1 MSNLLNL
8 KLFLV
13 TLYYLKISQILWRIY
28 YYLKPRKFTKFNTI
42 KKINNLKIKTKFL
55 PKPNSIISKNKFVFL
70 NKVKSI
76 PDNLE
81 IEKIKYSK
89 LWIYNLNYFD
99 FLNCNMD
106 KIRHSIALD
115 FMKRWVN
122 EVKSP
127 NYYGYDPYPT
137 SIRIVNWI
145 KFYLH
150 TNIMNDNVKL
160 SLRKQTDYLYHNL
173 EWHLLGNHIL
183 ANAKALIFSGLFF
196 VDQDSKK
203 WRLKG
208 VQIYRKQLKE
218 QILQDGGHFEKSP
231 MYHAIILEDILDIIN
246 LSYKCNN
253 MLPLNFR
260 NQLNLTAKKMLS
272 WLNIMS
278 YKNGETPNFNDNS
291 SNISNNIITLSK
303 YAKKL
308 GINASNNY
316 KSSNNI
322 SIKKLQS
329 SGFIRVDQ
337 KDATSFLDV
346 GSIGAS
352 YIPGHAHA
360 DSLSFEAS
368 FFKKRFFVN
377 LGVSTYENS
386 YRRFLERS
394 TKSHNT
400 VEVDKKNSTEVWSS
414 FRVAFRARVFGLKTK
429 KSESTYYISC
439 YHDGYSTI
447 TKKNYHYRN
456 WIFNENKIFIKD
468 EVVSKNCSAIAN
480 FILHPDIKLIKNDL
494 KKKYILKNKSDKVYL
509 LIKHGEPKIVEKFY
523 APEFG
528 ILKKTK
534 CISISLQKSKS
545 EIILTW

>member
-8 KLFLV
+8 RLFLV
-13 TLYYLKISQILWRIY
+13 TICYLKLTQILWRIY
-28 YYLKPRKFTKFNTI
+28 YYLKPREFIKLNTI

-55 PKPNSIISKNKFVFL
+55 PKPNSIISKNTFVFL
-70 NKVKSI
+70 NEIKSI
-76 PDNLE
+76 PENLE
-81 IEKIKYSK
+81 IERINCSK

-99 FLNCNMD
+99 FLNCNMN
-106 KIRHSIALD
+106 KIKKSIALD
-115 FMKRWVN
+115 FMERWLG

-127 NYYGYDPYPT
+127 NYSGYDPYPT
-137 SIRIVNWI
+137 SLRIVNWI

-150 TNIMNDNVKL
+150 TTIMSHNAKL
-160 SLRKQTDYLYHNL
+160 SLINQTHYLYHNL

-196 VDQDSKK
+196 VGEDSKK
-203 WRLKG
+203 WKLKG
-208 VQIYRKQLKE
+208 VQIYKQQLKE

-246 LSYKCNN
+246 ISNKSKN

-291 SNISNNIITLSK
+291 SNIYNNIITLSK

-308 GINASNNY
+308 GINATHVY
-316 KSSNNI
+316 KPSNNI
-322 SIKKLQS
+322 SMKKLQS

-337 KDATSFLDV
+337 KDTTSFLDV

-360 DSLSFEAS
+360 DTLSFEAS

-386 YRRFLERS
+386 YRRIVERS

-429 KSESTYYISC
+429 KSESKFYVSC

-456 WIFNENKIFIKD
+456 WIFDQNKIFIKD
-468 EVVSKNCSAIAN
+468 EVTSKNCSAIAN
-480 FILHPDIKLIKNDL
+480 FILHPDIKVIKNDT
-494 KKKYILKNKSDKVYL
+494 KEKYILKTKSDNVYL
-509 LIKHGEPKIVEKFY
+509 WVKHGESKLVDKFY

-528 ILKKTK
+528 ILRKTK